1 MKARSK
7 LIFRSLKDTNSYSN
21 DSSAAAAGVQLGELY
36 RNEDIVKIRMGT
48 SSTTTISG
56 DVSTTGNLT
65 ASGTITSTS
74 TVSRPIQNNEDDDAT
89 NTDSKP
95 IRNIRNMKQTAY
107 DDLVTAGN
115 VDDHTLYIIVG

>member
-1 MKARSK
+1 MGIR
-7 LIFRSLKDTNSYSN
+7 Y
-21 DSSAAAAGVQLGELY
+21 DS
-36 RNEDIVKIRMGT
+36 
-48 SSTTTISG
+48 
-56 DVSTTGNLT
+56 TGNFLHIDDNYNDGGSANNAIVSIDRDEQRVGINKT
-65 ASGTITSTS
+65 DPQEALHVDGNIKANGTITSTS

-95 IRNIRNMKQTAY
+95 IRNIRNIKQSAY